1 MLCSISLLTL
11 HQTVN
16 LSIRAYHVTPETT
29 LYAMPDVEVTNQ
41 EKDTTGKGYVS
52 TGSNS
57 HHSKQKKKKKKKR
70 EVLHVNVV
78 TTYPTSTTDPTSTTS
93 TPDHL
98 RFGVEML
105 IYGHYCIQVCIL
117 FL

>member
-29 LYAMPDVEVTNQ
+29 LYAMPDVEVTDQ

-52 TGSNS
+52 RG
-57 HHSKQKKKKKKKR
+57 HHSKQKKKKKKR

-98 RFGVEML
+98 RFG
-105 IYGHYCIQVCIL
+105 
-117 FL
+117 

>member
-29 LYAMPDVEVTNQ
+29 LYAMPDVEVTDQ

-52 TGSNS
+52 TG

-98 RFGVEML
+98 RFE
-105 IYGHYCIQVCIL
+105 
-117 FL
+117 